1 LFRFRGGWVFANR
14 PECQKTMSTMLKSSW
29 REIPPVLARRD
40 CTLCRGT
47 GWELLIVSGLSRAR
61 RCGCLAL
68 ERLLKLKEIVRMPR
82 RYEHCSLGEFRPL
95 TLSQTRALG
104 EAQRFAERFPEV
116 TRGLFFCGPPGVG
129 KTHLAVAIVQELLQ
143 RFHEDLLFVDFESL
157 AYRHACPTRA
167 SHKRED
173 LEWGRMTRVSLLIL
187 DNFGQDAPSRDIVRM
202 TEELLHARRV
212 RKKASIFTGDA
223 IPSHASFPL
232 GRAWK
237 LEHSPTQNL
246 LCSLSAN
253 TVIDLFASVRVVH
266 LHGADHRKLSS
277 DTEVLFQNR
286 NLRKT

>member
-1 LFRFRGGWVFANR
+1 MS
-14 PECQKTMSTMLKSSW
+14 QTMGTMLKSSW
-29 REIPPVLARRD
+29 QEIPPVLARRD

-47 GWELLIVSGLSRAR
+47 GWELQVVAGSSRAR
-61 RCGCLAL
+61 RCSCLTL
-68 ERLLKLKEIVRMPR
+68 DRLLKLKEIVRIPR

-104 EAQRFAERFPEV
+104 EAQRFADRFPEV

-157 AYRHACPTRA
+157 AYRHARPTSA
-167 SHKRED
+167 SHKRD
-173 LEWGRMTRVSLLIL
+173 PLEWGRMTSVSLLIL
-187 DNFGQDAPSRDIVRM
+187 DNFGHDAPSRNIARM
-202 TEELLHARRV
+202 TEELLHARRM
-212 RKKASIFTGDA
+212 RKKTSIFTGDA

-237 LEHSPTQNL
+237 LEFSPTQSL

-253 TVIDLFASVRVVH
+253 TVINLFASVRVVH
-266 LHGADHRKLSS
+266 LHGTDYRKLNSA
-277 DTEVLFQNR
+277 TEVLFQNR
-286 NLRKT
+286 NLRKA